1 VRVKLKYLGLLIA
14 FAHGGLVHVLGTVS
28 ETSPSTVTVTTTENK
43 KVVVALDAKTQF
55 VKSGVNVTAQDVKVG
70 DRVVIHAKKDGDKL
84 LAQTIQVG
92 VTKTH

>member
-1 VRVKLKYLGLLIA
+1 
-14 FAHGGLVHVLGTVS
+14 
-28 ETSPSTVTVTTTENK
+28 
-43 KVVVALDAKTQF
+43 
-55 VKSGVNVTAQDVKVG
+55 VTAQDVKVG